1 MILYFLTLI
10 ILSIHIFF
18 VPLQKIKQKTMRF
31 YQEWRGIIWEFNSV
45 KEFLMHLLG
54 RLIGGIIGIGIL
66 CLIVLWLEWYGSK

>member
-1 MILYFLTLI
+1 
-10 ILSIHIFF
+10 
-18 VPLQKIKQKTMRF
+18 MRF